1 VKKTH
6 LLSASALLAL
16 ALQSTQV
23 NAAALADIYQQALAN
38 DPQLKSAEATYL
50 AGAEAAPQAR
60 AGLLPNIGLTANTTW
75 TETDTAEFNN
85 NGYTVSLS
93 QPLFDANA
101 WFSFKRGEA
110 QSEQARLTFE
120 QAQQNLILRVVEAY
134 LNVLRAQ
141 NTLET
146 TQAQERAIKRRL
158 DQVNAQFEV
167 GLIAITDVQEAQASY
182 DNARVARIEAEGDL
196 ENSYEALERLTGQE
210 VGQAD
215 LLKEDYPVQTPTPE
229 TPDKWLDKAWRGNI
243 GLRVADAAVEA
254 ARRSA
259 QAARSGHL
267 PTLSLAASYDYDNGT
282 ATSDDIN
289 DTNSIGLTFSLP
301 LYSGGATVSASRQTE
316 QQMVAAQQDR
326 EDTLRAVTQSTRSL
340 LRDLRTDVLSVQAR
354 KQSIKSSETAL
365 KATEEGFNVG
375 TRNVVDVLN
384 AEQQL
389 YSAQRDYANA
399 RFDYVFNLFSFK
411 QQVGSLSPEDLN
423 ALDQWLESPQQ

>member
-1 VKKTH
+1 MKKTH
-6 LLSASALLAL
+6 LLSASVLLAL
-16 ALQSTQV
+16 AVQSTQA

-60 AGLLPNIGLTANTTW
+60 ASLLPNIGLSANTTYND
-75 TETDTAEFNN
+75 TDTTDFNN
-85 NGYTVSLS
+85 HGYSVSLS

-110 QSEQARLTFE
+110 QSEQARLVFE
-120 QAQQNLILRVVEAY
+120 QAQQSLILRVVEAY

-167 GLIAITDVQEAQASY
+167 GLIAVTDVQEAQASY
-182 DNARVARIEAEGDL
+182 DNARVARIEAEGAL

-210 VGQAD
+210 VGTAD

-229 TPDKWLDKAWRGNI
+229 SPDRWLEKAWRSNLN
-243 GLRVADAAVEA
+243 LRVADAAVEA
-254 ARRSA
+254 SRRSA

-267 PTLSLAASYDYDNGT
+267 PTLSLAANHNYSNGS
-282 ATSDDIN
+282 ATSN
-289 DTNSIGLTFSLP
+289 DGSDTSSIGLTFSMP
-301 LYSGGATVSASRQTE
+301 LYSGGATTSASRQAE
-316 QQMVAAQQDR
+316 QQMIAAQQDR
-326 EDTLRAVTQSTRSL
+326 EDALRAVTQSTRSL